1 MSEPLTKFQKRLC
14 NALQDGLA
22 ICAGPYAD
30 LAEYLGS
37 DEETVLEETRELK
50 EKGIIRRI
58 RAMMNHRALGMTSTL
73 VAGHVPEEKLQE
85 VGEAINAMEG
95 VSHNYVRKHD
105 LNLWFTLQGGSA
117 EEIEIEVSK
126 LSGQLGID
134 FYSLPVERVFKL
146 NVRFDAEGK
155 GQQIGDVEPV
165 PKSEAVELN
174 DTEKRILSKLQD
186 ELKVTERPFDFLCGE
201 GLEIDEVLKIIRK
214 LLDKGVIRRVGAAV
228 DHRKLGF
235 VANILFCC
243 VVGEG
248 QIIEAGKRLARF
260 GIVSHCYERKRVK
273 DWPYNLFAMMHGR
286 SMGEIQHV
294 IDKFVEAE
302 GIEAFELLPT
312 EAELKKQPVR
322 HSFK

>member
-14 NALQDGLA
+14 NVLQDGLA

-30 LAEYLGS
+30 LAEYLGT
-37 DEETVLEETRELK
+37 DEKTVLEETRELK

-73 VAGHVPEEKLQE
+73 VAGHVAEEKLQE
-85 VGEAINAMEG
+85 VGEAINALEG

-105 LNLWFTLQGGSA
+105 LNLWFTLQGGSP
-117 EEIEIEVSK
+117 EEIDLEVSK
-126 LSGQLGID
+126 LSGRFGID
-134 FYSLPVERVFKL
+134 FFSLPAVRVFKL
-146 NVRFDAEGK
+146 DVRFDTEGE
-155 GQQIGDVEPV
+155 GQPLGDVELV

-174 DTEKRILSKLQD
+174 ETERQILSKLQD
-186 ELKVTERPFDFLCGE
+186 EFEITKRPFDFLCGE
-201 GLEIDEVLKIIRK
+201 GLEIEEVLRTIQG
-214 LLDKGVIRRVGAAV
+214 LVDKGVIRRVGAVV
-228 DHRKLGF
+228 DHRKIGF

-243 VVGEG
+243 TVGEG
-248 QIIEAGKRLARF
+248 QIVEAGKRLARF

-312 EAELKKQPVR
+312 EAELKKKAVKYK
-322 HSFK
+322 F